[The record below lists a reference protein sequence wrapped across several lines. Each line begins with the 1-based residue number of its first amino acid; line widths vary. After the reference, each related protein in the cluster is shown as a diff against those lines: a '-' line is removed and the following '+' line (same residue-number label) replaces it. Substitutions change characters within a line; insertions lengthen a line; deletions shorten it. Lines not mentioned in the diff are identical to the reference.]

1 MTTPTP
7 HNANRFRVALLILT
21 AIPWIAL
28 AQVRP
33 SGLPLGGADD
43 STLPLPPIT
52 TTVSGTVPH
61 TTGRSVALEYA
72 DSPKLTA
79 LVVRGL
85 AEQGVL
91 VAEPGT
97 QSVVVVRVRGVLQLT
112 GKHTARIRISD
123 LAEKGTLV
131 ESADGPRTLAPA
143 DIGYVIAAGDWLGRL
158 VQTGQ
163 LAAPVG
169 GVLLLDAVGQATGA
183 KDWFNK
189 TIGGDRRGICLV
201 GCEHWNK
208 TRQAALHVIEL
219 QDGSASHRAE
229 VKSELFA
236 EVLQPGRVVSAG
248 LDALIHALAGN
259 PATAPAASG
268 GDHASARD

>member
-1 MTTPTP
+1 MTTTP
-7 HNANRFRVALLILT
+7 HNAARFRVPLLILV
-21 AIPWIAL
+21 AIPWMAF
-28 AQVRP
+28 AQSSLSDLP
-33 SGLPLGGADD
+33 ASGGGQG
-43 STLPLPPIT
+43 TIPLPPIM
-52 TTVSGTVPH
+52 TTVSGTLLLAK
-61 TTGRSVALEYA
+61 GGAVALEYVG
-72 DSPKLTA
+72 SPKLTA
-79 LVVRGL
+79 LLARGL

-91 VAEPGT
+91 VTEPGT
-97 QSVVVVRVRGVLQLT
+97 PSVVVVRVRGVLQLT
-112 GKHTARIRISD
+112 GKHTARIPISE

-143 DIGYVIAAGDWLGRL
+143 DIGYVIAAGDGLGRL
-158 VQTGQ
+158 VQTGR
-163 LAAPVG
+163 LSAPVG

-208 TRQAALHVIEL
+208 TRQAAFHVIEL
-219 QDGSASHRAE
+219 QEGSASHRAE

-248 LDALIHALAGN
+248 LDALIQALAGN

>member
-1 MTTPTP
+1 M
-7 HNANRFRVALLILT
+7 AILVLT
-21 AIPWIAL
+21 ATPCVAM
-28 AQVRP
+28 AQ
-33 SGLPLGGADD
+33 GGANDLPARGGGD
-43 STLPLPPIT
+43 GIRPLPAIT
-52 TTVSGTVPH
+52 TTVTGTVPL
-61 TTGRSVALEYA
+61 TLSQPVIVEYA

-85 AEQGVL
+85 AERGVL
-91 VAEPGT
+91 VAGPGT
-97 QSVVVVRVRGVLQLT
+97 PSAVVVRVRGVLQLT

-143 DIGYVIAAGDWLGRL
+143 DIGYVIATGDWFGRL
-158 VQTGQ
+158 VQTGR

-169 GVLLLDAVGQATGA
+169 GVLLLDAIGQATGA
-183 KDWFNK
+183 KDWFNR
-189 TIGGDRRGICLV
+189 TMGGDRRGICLV

-208 TRQAALHVIEL
+208 TRQAAFHVIEL
-219 QDGSASHRAE
+219 QAGSASHRAE

-248 LDALIHALAGN
+248 LDALIQALAGH

>member
-1 MTTPTP
+1 MTATNP
-7 HNANRFRVALLILT
+7 HNARRFRVALLILT
-21 AIPWIAL
+21 AIPWIAV
-28 AQVRP
+28 AQVSP
-33 SGLPLGGADD
+33 SGHPASGAED
-43 STLPLPPIT
+43 STIPLPPIT

-79 LVVRGL
+79 LVLRGL
-85 AEQGVL
+85 AERGVQG
-91 VAEPGT
+91 AEPGT
-97 QSVVVVRVRGVLQLT
+97 QSVVVRVRGVLQLA
-112 GKHTARIRISD
+112 GKHTARIRISE

-189 TIGGDRRGICLV
+189 AVGGDRRGICLA

-208 TRQAALHVIEL
+208 TRQAAFQVIEL
-219 QDGSASHRAE
+219 QDGAVSHRAE
-229 VKSELFA
+229 VKTELFA

-248 LDALIHALAGN
+248 LDALIQALAGN

>member
-1 MTTPTP
+1 MTTSAI
-7 HNANRFRVALLILT
+7 HNAHRFRVALLILA
-21 AIPWIAL
+21 AIPWIAV
-28 AQVRP
+28 AQVSP
-33 SGLPLGGADD
+33 SGHPASGAEDG
-43 STLPLPPIT
+43 TLVLPPIT

-85 AEQGVL
+85 AERGIRM
-91 VAEPGT
+91 AEPGT
-97 QSVVVVRVRGVLQLT
+97 QPVVVVRVRGVLQLT

-189 TIGGDRRGICLV
+189 TIGGDRRGICLA

-208 TRQAALHVIEL
+208 TRQAAFQVIEFR
-219 QDGSASHRAE
+219 DEAVSHRAE

-248 LDALIHALAGN
+248 LSALIQTLVGN
-259 PATAPAASG
+259 PATAPTAPG
-268 GDHASARD
+268 DDHARTRN